1 MAKLILGAGILILVW
16 LFFIFDLDRYF
27 SLATLKNE
35 LDLFRNYY
43 QGHKGLAIGVYMVIY
58 ILMTALSL
66 PGATVLTLAGGAVFG
81 LFAGVVI
88 VSFAST
94 LGATLAFL
102 FSRYMFR
109 DWVQGKFSAK
119 INAVNEGIKKEGGSY
134 LFTLRL
140 VPVFPFFI
148 INLVMGLTP
157 ISTEL
162 FYLVSQIGM
171 LPGTL
176 VYINAGTQ
184 LAKIDSLGGILS
196 PNILFA
202 FLLLGL
208 FPIIAKK
215 IMGWVTTKKIYAG
228 YSKPKHFDYNLVV
241 IGAGAAGLVSSYIAS
256 AVKAKVALI
265 EEHKMGGDCLN
276 TGCVPSKALIASSKV
291 LSQAARAREF
301 GFDHAKISFDFA
313 KVMDR
318 VHAIVKKVAP
328 HDSVER
334 YTRLGV
340 TCIRGRATI
349 LSPYEVQVKGVDGD
363 GDQVLTTRNIIVATG
378 ARPMIPQLKGIETVS
393 YLTSDTIWDIRT
405 LPKRLVVLG
414 GGPIGCE
421 LAQAFVRLGAKVTLV
436 HRGPRIMKKED
447 PDAAEVVMER
457 FRAEGMD
464 LRLNHGARE
473 IRVKGE
479 EKYLVCDTPDRDPA
493 GNQDKNQDNQD
504 NQDNQNRKN
513 RKNREMLIPFDQI
526 LVALG
531 RTPNVSGFGLEALGV
546 TLGSGGHIET
556 NGFLQ
561 TNYPNIFCCGDVHGR
576 YQFTHT
582 AAHESWYAAVNAL
595 FGSVK
600 KFGVDY
606 SVIPWATYTD
616 PEVARV
622 GINEQEAKAAGID
635 YEMVSYGIA
644 DLDRAM
650 AESQSHGFVKVL
662 TVPGK
667 DKILGVTIVGNH
679 GAEIIAEFVLAMKHG
694 IGLNKILGTIH
705 IYPTMAEAN
714 KYAAGLWKK
723 RHAPKRVLAWAEKFH
738 LWMRN

>member
-1 MAKLILGAGILILVW
+1 MKNSPMAKLMLGVGILILVG
-16 LFFIFDLDRYF
+16 LFFMFDLDRYF

-35 LDLFRNYY
+35 LDLFRDYY
-43 QGHKGLAIGVYMVIY
+43 HGNRGLAIGIYMVIY

-66 PGATVLTLAGGAVFG
+66 PGAMVLTLAGGAVFG

-94 LGATLAFL
+94 IGATLAFL

-109 DWVQGKFSAK
+109 DWVQGKFSTK
-119 INAVNEGIKKEGGSY
+119 INAVNEGIKREGGSY

-157 ISTEL
+157 ISTGL
-162 FYLVSQIGM
+162 FYLVSQMGM
-171 LPGTL
+171 LPGTV

-184 LAKIDSLGGILS
+184 LVKIDTLGGILS
-196 PNILFA
+196 PNVLFA
-202 FLLLGL
+202 FILLGI

-215 IMGWVTTKKIYAG
+215 IMGWVKIKKIYAG
-228 YSKPKHFDYNLVV
+228 YSKPQRFDYNLVV

-276 TGCVPSKALIASSKV
+276 TGCVPSKALIASSKI

-301 GFDHAKISFDFA
+301 GLDHAKISFDFA
-313 KVMDR
+313 RVMDR
-318 VHAIVKKVAP
+318 VHSIVKKVAP

-340 TCIRGRATI
+340 TCIKGRATI
-349 LSPYEVQVKGVDGD
+349 LSPYEVQVTGVD
-363 GDQVLTTRNIIVATG
+363 GDQVLTTKNIIVATG

-421 LAQAFVRLGAKVTLV
+421 LAQAFVRLGSKVTLV
-436 HRGPRIMKKED
+436 HRGERIMKKED
-447 PDAAEVVMER
+447 PDAARVVMER

-464 LRLNHGARE
+464 LRLEHGARE
-473 IRVKGE
+473 IRVNGE
-479 EKYLVCDTPDRDPA
+479 EKYLVCNIPNRDP
-493 GNQDKNQDNQD
+493 GNQDKNQE
-504 NQDNQNRKN
+504 QNR
-513 RKNREMLIPFDQI
+513 EVLIPFDQI

-546 TLGSGGHIET
+546 TLGPGRNIET

-561 TNYPNIFCCGDVHGR
+561 TNYPNVFCCGDVHGR

-600 KFGVDY
+600 KFKVDY

-622 GINEQEAKAAGID
+622 GINEQEATAAGID
-635 YEMVSYGIA
+635 YEMVNYGIE

-667 DKILGVTIVGNH
+667 DKILGVTIVGHH

-723 RHAPKRVLAWAEKFH
+723 RHAPKRMLAWAEKFH

>member
-1 MAKLILGAGILILVW
+1 MKKRPVVKLIFATGILMLVW

-27 SLATLKNE
+27 SLTLLKGE
-35 LDLFRNYY
+35 LDQFRAYY
-43 QGHKGLAIGVYMVIY
+43 QANRGLTIGGYMVGY

-66 PGATVLTLAGGAVFG
+66 PGGAVLTLAGGAVFG
-81 LFAGVVI
+81 LFTGVVI

-94 LGATLAFL
+94 IGATLAFL

-109 DWVQGKFSAK
+109 DWVQARFFTK
-119 INAVNEGIKKEGGSY
+119 INAVNEEIEREGGSY

-140 VPVFPFFI
+140 VPVFPFFM

-157 ISTEL
+157 ISTGL

-171 LPGTL
+171 LPGTF

-184 LAKIDSLGGILS
+184 LAKIDTLGGILS
-196 PNILFA
+196 PNIFFA
-202 FLLLGL
+202 FFLLGL
-208 FPIIAKK
+208 FPLIAKK
-215 IMGWVTTKKIYAG
+215 MMGWVKTKKIYAKF
-228 YSKPKHFDYNLVV
+228 SKPKRFDYNLVV

-256 AVKAKVALI
+256 AVKARVALI

-276 TGCVPSKALIASSKV
+276 TGCVPSKALIASSRI

-301 GFDHAKISFDFA
+301 GFDQVNISFDFA
-313 KVMDR
+313 RVMDR
-318 VHAIVKKVAP
+318 VNAIVKQVAP

-340 TCIRGRATI
+340 TCIRGRASI
-349 LSPYEVQVKGVDGD
+349 LSPYEVRVEGPD
-363 GDQVLTTRNIIVATG
+363 GDQLLTTRNIIVATG
-378 ARPMIPQLKGIETVS
+378 ARPMIPKIKGIETIS

-421 LAQAFVRLGAKVTLV
+421 LAQAFVRLGSQVTLV
-436 HRGPRIMKKED
+436 HRGQRILKRED
-447 PDAAEVVMER
+447 PDAAKIIMER
-457 FRAEGMD
+457 FCAEGMD
-464 LRLNHGARE
+464 LRMNHGARE
-473 IRVKGE
+473 IRVMGE
-479 EKYLVCDTPDRDPA
+479 EKYLVCDMADREQA
-493 GNQDKNQDNQD
+493 Q
-504 NQDNQNRKN
+504 
-513 RKNREMLIPFDQI
+513 EVLIPFDQI

-531 RTPNVSGFGLEALGV
+531 RTPNVTGFGLEALGV
-546 TLGSGGHIET
+546 TLNKGGQIET

-595 FGSVK
+595 FGVFK
-600 KFGVDY
+600 KFRVDY

-622 GINEQEAKAAGID
+622 GINEQEARAKGID

-667 DKILGVTIVGNH
+667 DTILGVTIVGHN
-679 GAEIIAEFVLAMKHG
+679 GAEIIAEFVLAMKQG

-723 RHAPKRVLAWAEKFH
+723 HHAPEGVLAWTEKFH
-738 LWMRN
+738 RWMRN

>member
-1 MAKLILGAGILILVW
+1 MKKSPVVKLAFAAGILMLVW
-16 LFFIFDLDRYF
+16 LFYIFDLDRYF
-27 SLATLKNE
+27 SLTTLKGE
-35 LDLFRNYY
+35 LDLFRAFFGENRV
-43 QGHKGLAIGVYMVIY
+43 LTIGGYMVVY

-66 PGATVLTLAGGAVFG
+66 PGAIVLTLVGGAVFG
-81 LFAGVVI
+81 VFTGVVI

-94 LGATLAFL
+94 IGATLAFL
-102 FSRYMFR
+102 FSRYLFR
-109 DWVQGKFSAK
+109 DWVQAKFSTK
-119 INAVNEGIKKEGGSY
+119 INAVNEGIKREGGSY

-140 VPVFPFFI
+140 VPVFPFFM

-157 ISTEL
+157 ISTGL

-176 VYINAGTQ
+176 VYVNAGTQ
-184 LAKIDSLGGILS
+184 LAKIDTLGGILS

-202 FLLLGL
+202 FVLLGF

-215 IMGWVTTKKIYAG
+215 IMGWVGAKKIYADH
-228 YSKPKHFDYNLVV
+228 SKPKRFDYNLVV

-276 TGCVPSKALIASSKV
+276 TGCVPSKALIASSKI
-291 LSQAARAREF
+291 LSQAARAKEF
-301 GFDHAKISFDFA
+301 GLDHVKISFDFA
-313 KVMDR
+313 RVMDR
-318 VHAIVKKVAP
+318 VQAIVKQVAP

-340 TCIRGRATI
+340 NCIRGRAKI
-349 LSPYEVQVKGVDGD
+349 LSPFEVQVKGADGD
-363 GDQVLTTRNIIVATG
+363 RVLTTRNIIVATG
-378 ARPMIPQLKGIETVS
+378 ARPMIPGLKGIETN
-393 YLTSDTIWDIRT
+393 YLTSDTIWDIRI

-421 LAQAFVRLGAKVTLV
+421 LAQAFVRLGSQVTLV
-436 HRGPRIMKKED
+436 HRGPRIMKRED
-447 PDAAEVVMER
+447 SDAAKVVMER
-457 FRAEGMD
+457 FCEEGMD

-473 IRVKGE
+473 IRVIGE
-479 EKYLVCDTPDRDPA
+479 GKYLVCDILDRDQ
-493 GNQDKNQDNQD
+493 G
-504 NQDNQNRKN
+504 
-513 RKNREMLIPFDQI
+513 EVLIPFDQI

-531 RTPNVSGFGLEALGV
+531 RTPNVTGFGLEEIGV
-546 TLGSGGHIET
+546 TLNPGGQIET

-595 FGSVK
+595 FGSFK
-600 KFGVDY
+600 KFRVDY

-622 GINEQEAKAAGID
+622 GINEQEAREQGID
-635 YEMVSYGIA
+635 YEMVTYGMA

-650 AESQSHGFVKVL
+650 ADSQPHGFVKVL
-662 TVPGK
+662 TIPGK
-667 DKILGVTIVGNH
+667 DKILGVTIVGHH
-679 GAEIIAEFVLAMKHG
+679 GAEMIAEFVLAMKQG

-723 RHAPKRVLAWAEKFH
+723 RHAPERLLVWVERFH
-738 LWMRN
+738 TWMRG

>member
-1 MAKLILGAGILILVW
+1 MKNSPMAKLIFGAGILILVG
-16 LFFIFDLDRYF
+16 LFFVLDLDRYF
-27 SLATLKNE
+27 SLATLKDQ
-35 LDLFRNYY
+35 LDLFRDYY
-43 QGHKGLAIGVYMVIY
+43 QGNKGLAIGVYMVTY

-66 PGATVLTLAGGAVFG
+66 PGAMVLTLAGGAVFG
-81 LFAGVVI
+81 LFTGVVM

-94 LGATLAFL
+94 IGATLAFL

-157 ISTEL
+157 ISTGL

-184 LAKIDSLGGILS
+184 LAKIDTLGGILS
-196 PNILFA
+196 PNVLFA
-202 FLLLGL
+202 FILLGF
-208 FPIIAKK
+208 FPLIAKR
-215 IMGWVTTKKIYAG
+215 IMGWVKTKKIYAG
-228 YSKPKHFDYNLVV
+228 FSKPQRFDYNLVV

-301 GFDHAKISFDFA
+301 GFDHANISFDFA
-313 KVMDR
+313 RVMDR
-318 VHAIVKKVAP
+318 VHAIVRKVAP

-340 TCIRGRATI
+340 VCIKGRATI

-363 GDQVLTTRNIIVATG
+363 QVLTTKNIIVATG

-405 LPKRLVVLG
+405 LPKRLLVLG

-421 LAQAFVRLGAKVTLV
+421 LAQAFLRLGSKVTLV

-473 IRVKGE
+473 IRVNGE
-479 EKYLVCDTPDRDPA
+479 GKFLVCDTPNEDLA
-493 GNQDKNQDNQD
+493 GSQGNTQDQNRQDK
-504 NQDNQNRKN
+504 
-513 RKNREMLIPFDQI
+513 EVLIPFDQI

-531 RTPNVSGFGLEALGV
+531 RVPNVSGFGLEALGV
-546 TLGSGGHIET
+546 TLGPGGHIET

-561 TNYPNIFCCGDVHGR
+561 TNYPNIFSCGDVHGR

-622 GINEQEAKAAGID
+622 GINEQEAKLAGID
-635 YEMVSYGIA
+635 YEMVSYGIE

-667 DKILGVTIVGNH
+667 DKILGVTIVGHH
-679 GAEIIAEFVLAMKHG
+679 GADIIAEFVLAMKHG

-714 KYAAGLWKK
+714 KYAAGMWKK
-723 RHAPKRVLAWAEKFH
+723 RHAPKRVLAWVEKFH
-738 LWMRN
+738 LWIRN